1 MANEDLANVIHVTIA
16 IIESSNATP
25 RQEKGRKRERDQ
37 KMEWQIQFVNTA
49 AKYTFST
56 QKQPI
61 IITQVHSSSIG
72 KGSNPAAKN
81 QFLGYWMCREQRWL
95 LVWRLGWS
103 LQEEAKD
110 IGLDF
115 STLLT

>member
-49 AKYTFST
+49 A
-56 QKQPI
+56 
-61 IITQVHSSSIG
+61 
-72 KGSNPAAKN
+72 
-81 QFLGYWMCREQRWL
+81 
-95 LVWRLGWS
+95 
-103 LQEEAKD
+103 
-110 IGLDF
+110 
-115 STLLT
+115 